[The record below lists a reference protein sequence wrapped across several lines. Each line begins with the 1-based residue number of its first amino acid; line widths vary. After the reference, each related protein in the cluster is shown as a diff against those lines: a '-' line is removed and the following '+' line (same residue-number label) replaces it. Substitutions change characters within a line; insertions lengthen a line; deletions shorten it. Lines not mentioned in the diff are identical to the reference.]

1 MFPTSALVCLSV
13 PEYHILMA
21 GGGVAHNTAVVHIF
35 LWLFYLGVM
44 GHYYDINTFLAESVG
59 LCP

>member
-1 MFPTSALVCLSV
+1 MFPNSALVCLSV

-35 LWLFYLGVM
+35 LWLPYLGVM
-44 GHYYDINTFLAESVG
+44 GRYYDINTFWLKV
-59 LCP
+59 